1 MIENIF
7 DEIKN
12 IMALFPAEYEEIIEN
27 ATQLIVD
34 CYASRGKMLCCG
46 NGGSAADAQH
56 FVGEMIGRFNFDRAP
71 LPAISLHADTSVI
84 TAIAND
90 YGFDEVFSRQ
100 IKGNAN
106 KQDIVIGFSTSGRSP
121 NILKAFEMAK
131 SIGCKTIGF
140 VGNRAELV
148 HELCDVVLYV
158 PTDLTPRIQEFHT
171 IFFHEICSRIER
183 RMFNKK

>member
-1 MIENIF
+1 MIENVF
-7 DEIKN
+7 NEIKS
-12 IMALFPAEYEEIIEN
+12 IMALFPSDYEENIEN
-27 ATQLIVD
+27 ATRLIVD
-34 CYASRGKMLCCG
+34 SYTEKGKILCCG

-56 FVGEMIGRFNFDRAP
+56 FVGEMIGRFNFDRDP
-71 LPAISLHADTSVI
+71 LSAISLHADTSVI
-84 TAIAND
+84 TAIGND

-106 KQDIVIGFSTSGRSP
+106 KQDVVIGFSTSGRSP
-121 NILKAFEMAK
+121 NILKAFKMAK
-131 SIGCKTIGF
+131 LIGCKTIGF
-140 VGNRAELV
+140 VGKRTEYV

-183 RMFNKK
+183 RIFNK